1 MLDAFATTSDVRP
14 FVSLPE
20 TIGLTKI
27 RAKPRL
33 DDSTSTA
40 PMRRPSRISNGS
52 PHPAQGLCT
61 GITHIWRVWERCRT
75 G

>member
-1 MLDAFATTSDVRP
+1 VLFGLQPLTIEDATSPPMLDAFATTSDVRP

-40 PMRRPSRISNGS
+40 R
-52 PHPAQGLCT
+52 
-61 GITHIWRVWERCRT
+61 
-75 G
+75 